1 MINNK
6 NRDRRLELICD
17 LLQTKNKY
25 SKNEIYKYVVKHL
38 KEMPISIRT
47 INYDLEYLK
56 KYKEAPIEMSG
67 KGKNSVYY
75 FVDEFE
81 LFKSIISN
89 EDKSD
94 LVLLH
99 SIFSSIPFVNSSL
112 QFEKVLEN
120 IGAPNKKAILKYP
133 PIDFEQVIESSLV
146 KKNFKILFDA
156 IIENICIL
164 IQYKSF
170 NKSEIDELEFHPY
183 FLKQFN
189 KRWFLIGYNPNTK
202 YIETRGLERIE
213 KIKLLYNK
221 ERNNNFYIKPEK
233 YREHLFGVTKTNES
247 AQTIEIKISKNRAP
261 YFISKPIQP
270 TLKQKILKD
279 SNYLISFKCIVN
291 KELIAEL
298 LSYGSDVQ
306 VIKPKTL
313 KDKMI
318 NLLKDAFDNYN

>member
-25 SKNEIYKYVVKHL
+25 SKNEIYNYVVKHL
-38 KEMPISIRT
+38 KDVPISIRT
-47 INYDLEYLK
+47 INYDLKYLK
-56 KYKEAPIEMSG
+56 KYKEAPIEISG

-75 FVDEFE
+75 FADEFE

-120 IGAPNKKAILKYP
+120 IGAPNKKTVLKYP
-133 PIDFEQVIESSLV
+133 PIDFEQVIESKLV
-146 KKNFKILFDA
+146 KNNFKIIFDA

-170 NKSEIDELEFHPY
+170 NNIEVEELEFHPY

-189 KRWFLIGYNPNTK
+189 KRWFVIGYNPQK
-202 YIETRGLERIE
+202 KIIETRGVERIE

-221 ERNNNFYIKPEK
+221 ERNTKYYIKPEK
-233 YREHLFGVTKTNES
+233 YRAHLFGVTKTNEN
-247 AQTIEIKISKNRAP
+247 AQVIQIQISKNRAP

-270 TLKQKILKD
+270 IQKQKKLKD
-279 SNYLISFKCIVN
+279 GSNLISFKCIIN

-313 KDKMI
+313 KDKII
-318 NLLKDAFDNYN
+318 NLLKDAIDNYN